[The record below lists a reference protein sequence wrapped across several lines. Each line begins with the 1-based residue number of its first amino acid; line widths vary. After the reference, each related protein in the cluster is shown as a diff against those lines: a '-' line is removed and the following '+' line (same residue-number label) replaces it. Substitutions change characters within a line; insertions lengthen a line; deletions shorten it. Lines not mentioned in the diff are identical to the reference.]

1 MERRRGRR
9 AAREQQRRSQQS
21 DLNRSNAS
29 TASQGAPVSQ
39 TSVQRGARSRQS
51 PRSSST
57 SPEDLND
64 SSASHSVT
72 SPCVQCK
79 CIQDSQ
85 NAQLTSREDDVTV
98 DKHEKA
104 FVASTTSPGSD
115 SDSIWQKRDEPS
127 TCYASYLDYNKFPKK
142 KERKTKLTTFKSDVS
157 GDATVAR
164 VSPKRS
170 PPATDLRSPKM
181 AEHAEQRE
189 RLLSGDVSV
198 TTAWDSSSGEMYT
211 TNDMSELLRSLPSVR
226 VTSPTHRAPTSPHN
240 DVMKTPRSKVY
251 TTPSTSFFRLPPVS
265 STCTPSSTSLE
276 RSDVDNRSSTSG
288 SYSVDGADI
297 CSDDIRRDCVTES
310 SV

>member
-9 AAREQQRRSQQS
+9 AAREQQRSQQS

-29 TASQGAPVSQ
+29 TASHGAPANQ
-39 TSVQRGARSRQS
+39 TSLQRGARSRQS
-51 PRSSST
+51 PHSSST

-64 SSASHSVT
+64 SSASQSVT

-79 CIQDSQ
+79 CMQDSQ
-85 NAQLTSREDDVTV
+85 SAQLTSQDDDVTV
-98 DKHEKA
+98 DKHDKA
-104 FVASTTSPGSD
+104 FVASATSPGSD
-115 SDSIWQKRDEPS
+115 SASIWQKRDEPS

-142 KERKTKLTTFKSDVS
+142 KDRKTKLTTFKSDVS
-157 GDATVAR
+157 RDATGAR

-170 PPATDLRSPKM
+170 PPATDLHSPKM
-181 AEHAEQRE
+181 AEQRE
-189 RLLSGDVSV
+189 RLLSSDVSV
-198 TTAWDSSSGEMYT
+198 TTACDSSSGEMYT
-211 TNDMSELLRSLPSVR
+211 TKDMSDLLRSLPSMR
-226 VTSPTHRAPTSPHN
+226 VTSPTHGALKSPHD
-240 DVMKTPRSKVY
+240 DVIKTPRSKVY

-288 SYSVDGADI
+288 SYSVDGADT
-297 CSDDIRRDCVTES
+297 CSDDIHRDFVTES